1 MTKSA
6 QFNVQPPGMRVK
18 CQEYVVWRDIAVDNM
33 MLVEVFESCGYL
45 KKNAGGERLGE
56 RFVAQEVM
64 ERHRHIV
71 VDRDKPAAIFLIAED
86 VT

>member
-1 MTKSA
+1 MAKSA
-6 QFNVQPPGMRVK
+6 QFHVQPPSMRVK
-18 CQEYVVWRDIAVDNM
+18 CQEYVIWRNIAVNDM
-33 MLVEVFESCGYL
+33 MLVEVFKSCGYL
-45 KKNAGGERLGE
+45 KNNAGGERLGE
-56 RFVAQEVM
+56 RSVAQEVM